1 MALRI
6 CSTGSSMRRR
16 SRRNSGHRQIKARGW
31 DLLAKRLQIRAR
43 TEHLSLPRRQSAH
56 PDHALRYQMW
66 LPDCRAYVLKP
77 ICCPNMPSRR
87 IVRDIRVKR
96 PEFITLLGG
105 AAARPRNR
113 QPGPCAQTSP
123 VSERGPPWSWQH
135 RRGALRAAHCAS
147 VFDQRCERIFERRLA
162 YRGIGPSGVE
172 SRRIGV

>member
-1 MALRI
+1 
-6 CSTGSSMRRR
+6 MRRGR
-16 SRRNSGHRQIKARGW
+16 AAHSGHRQIKARGW

-56 PDHALRYQMW
+56 PDHALRYQTS

-77 ICCPNMPSRR
+77 TCCPNMPSRR

-105 AAARPRNR
+105 AAARPPNR

-123 VSERGPPWSWQH
+123 VSERGASLVLAAPA
-135 RRGALRAAHCAS
+135 RGAPRGVHCAS
-147 VFDQRCERIFERRLA
+147 VFDQRCERIFARRLA